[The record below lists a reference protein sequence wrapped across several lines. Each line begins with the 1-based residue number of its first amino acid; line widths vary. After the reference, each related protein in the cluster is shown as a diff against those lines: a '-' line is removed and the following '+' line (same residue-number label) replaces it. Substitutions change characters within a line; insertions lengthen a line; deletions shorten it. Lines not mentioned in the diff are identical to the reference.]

1 MSAAPEANYQARP
14 LSTLA
19 TDIPGATA
27 LFRKYKLDFCCGG
40 AVTLTDAAAA
50 KGLDANTI
58 AAELAGLTPVEMEA
72 PRETQ
77 PLIAHILT
85 RYHEV
90 HRRELP
96 ELIRLAKR
104 VEAVHGARDD
114 APKGLAHLLQS
125 MANELE
131 SHMQK
136 EESVLFPMMEDGGN
150 DFIRH
155 PIAAMRAEH
164 EEVGVEL
171 KQLEAFAAATPADAC
186 ATWRALSAGLAK
198 FTDDLMM
205 HIHLENNILFPAF
218 EPSENGDHNGCC
230 CS

>member
-1 MSAAPEANYQARP
+1 MSAAPASDYQARP
-14 LSTLA
+14 LSALA

-40 AVTLTDAAAA
+40 SVSLSDAASA
-50 KGLDANTI
+50 KGLDAATI
-58 AAELAGLTPVEMEA
+58 ASELAALSPAEIEA
-72 PRETQ
+72 PRETTA
-77 PLIAHILT
+77 LIAHILT

-104 VEAVHGARDD
+104 VEAVHGARED

-125 MANELE
+125 VANELE

-136 EESVLFPMMEDGGN
+136 EECVLFPMMEDGGN

-155 PIAAMRAEH
+155 PIAVMRAEH

-171 KQLEAFAAATPADAC
+171 KQIEEHASRTPADAC
-186 ATWRALSAGLAK
+186 ATWRALSAGLVK

-205 HIHLENNILFPAF
+205 HIHLENNVLFPEF
-218 EPSENGDHNGCC
+218 EHGEHSGCGC
-230 CS
+230 GH